1 MRADVD
7 SFIRRDELLIQFCF
21 FLVVVWTTMPR
32 RIHQKRNSID
42 TAIEELN
49 LDQDL
54 ADVLAPA
61 TEETKVSTPK
71 DSQKSKTRKSSKRLE
86 PSESLDEAAFDA
98 EVAKLGICL
107 TPGISETD
115 FDAQLEKLETEQSA
129 RDSMKQKPVQSSGK

>member
-1 MRADVD
+1 
-7 SFIRRDELLIQFCF
+7 
-21 FLVVVWTTMPR
+21 MPR